1 MFSEHFINIVM
12 GSTAWSREWF
22 RYHASERFFVIIMDC
37 DSLTHESLSARSAR
51 SEYQQQQ
58 QPQPTDMRLMF
69 KFDVE
74 NIQNI

>member
-1 MFSEHFINIVM
+1 MVE
-12 GSTAWSREWF
+12 GA
-22 RYHASERFFVIIMDC
+22 YHASERFVVIIMDC
-37 DSLTHESLSARSAR
+37 DSLTHESLSAR

-74 NIQNI
+74 NIHNI